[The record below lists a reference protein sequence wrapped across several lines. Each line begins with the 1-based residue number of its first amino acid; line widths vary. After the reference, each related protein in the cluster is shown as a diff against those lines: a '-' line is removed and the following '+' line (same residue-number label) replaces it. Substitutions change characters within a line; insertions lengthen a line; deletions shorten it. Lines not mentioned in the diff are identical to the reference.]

1 MISRAEK
8 EKLANSSPRWMY
20 EFDLGDGIKTP
31 LLTDELGSIHQTREQ
46 LIFKE
51 IDQQFPQGLK
61 DLDCLDVACNEGY
74 FSHLLYFRGARVCGI
89 DIRACNI
96 ERARL
101 VQQIY
106 GYSPSRLE
114 FKEGDF
120 FDFPEP
126 VNPYEIVF
134 FLGLL
139 YHIENPMLALR
150 KLHRLTRRLLV
161 IETQLTRQKNPV
173 RSGWGQTG
181 VFMELPASMAI
192 LEENDPET
200 NNLASFHTLSF
211 IPNAA
216 AVHLMLTAAGFKE
229 VVQALPQEGMNP
241 QYCEKDRAVF
251 FAWK

>member
-1 MISRAEK
+1 
-8 EKLANSSPRWMY
+8 MY

-31 LLTDELGSIHQTREQ
+31 ILTEELGSIHQTREQ
-46 LIFKE
+46 LIFSE
-51 IDQQFPQGLK
+51 IDRLYPQGLK

-74 FSHLLYFRGARVCGI
+74 FSHLLYHRGARVRGI

-96 ERARL
+96 ERARF
-101 VQQIY
+101 VQQVF

-114 FKEGDF
+114 FKEEDF
-120 FDFPEP
+120 FESPEP
-126 VNPYEIVF
+126 ANPYEIVF

-161 IETQLTRQKNPV
+161 IETQLTQQKDPV

-192 LEENDPET
+192 LEETDPET

-216 AVHLMLTAAGFKE
+216 AVHLMLTAAGFKK
-229 VVQALPQEGMNP
+229 VVQALPHEGMNP
-241 QYCEKDRAVF
+241 QYCENDRAVL